1 MVGAIRSALGDAASP
16 LPPGYKV
23 DEQFLHEVR
32 FWASRLLSLLWF
44 FFWAGGL
51 AAVCFDA
58 ALPVVATSCWLQMSD
73 WCVRFLS
80 CLCCTRPLWFSRPSP
95 APFFHP
101 QTPTHVTT
109 LSNGLR
115 VATERH
121 PVGAATVGVWVDAG
135 SRFETEDTNGAA
147 HFLEHLVF
155 KGSAAMSQRA
165 LETTVEN
172 MGANFNAYTSREQTA
187 YFGRAVTA
195 HVPELT
201 NILADILLNSEMS
214 PASVE
219 RERDVI
225 LREYAE
231 VNKLPEE
238 ELFDNLH
245 ATAFQGT
252 PLAQTILG
260 SEDCI
265 RSLQRPDLRA
275 YVKRHYQPHRMV
287 LVGAGDVDHDTFV
300 TQADK
305 LFGGMR
311 SDPDAES
318 AAQLVAARPCF
329 LTGSDMRVRDDY
341 AADAHFVI
349 AVESC
354 GWAHADA
361 VAFMVLES
369 LLGGWE
375 RYATTGDVVS
385 SRLANGLHATPSA
398 KRVGAFNTSYAD
410 TGLFGLSAVA
420 APHDLDD
427 VVSVMMG
434 ELVRLHTAVDGGA
447 LAAAKAA
454 LKTRMMAAA
463 DGSTAAA
470 EETARQLL
478 VYGRKVPLAEW
489 VARIDAVDAAAIKRL
504 VGKYVW
510 DREVAVSALGN
521 VSQLPDLT
529 WIRRRTFSTL
539 Y

>member
-1 MVGAIRSALGDAASP
+1 MALAGGVLGRLASTAVAAGKPASRRLLATAAAAAPGARLAATPPSAAVAAAAAAAAPKKKAGIAGAIRSALGEAASP
-16 LPPGYKV
+16 LPPGYAV
-23 DEQFLHEVR
+23 DEEFLHE
-32 FWASRLLSLLWF
+32 
-44 FFWAGGL
+44 
-51 AAVCFDA
+51 
-58 ALPVVATSCWLQMSD
+58 
-73 WCVRFLS
+73 
-80 CLCCTRPLWFSRPSP
+80 
-95 APFFHP
+95 
-101 QTPTHVTT
+101 TPTHVTT

-155 KGSAAMSQRA
+155 KGTAAMSQRS

-195 HVPELT
+195 HVPALT
-201 NILADILLNSEMS
+201 SILADILLNSEMS

-225 LREYAE
+225 IQEYAE

-311 SDPDAES
+311 SDPAAES

-329 LTGSDMRVRDDY
+329 LTGSDMRVRDDH
-341 AADAHFVI
+341 APDAHFAI
-349 AVESC
+349 AFESC
-354 GWAHADA
+354 GWAHPDA

-369 LLGGWE
+369 LLGGWD

-398 KRVGAFNTSYAD
+398 KRVGPFNTSYAD
-410 TGLFGLSAVA
+410 TGLFGLYAVA

-434 ELVRLHTAVDGGA
+434 ELVRFYTSVDERA
-447 LAAAKAA
+447 LAAAKMA

-478 VYGRKVPLAEW
+478 VFGRKVPLAEW
-489 VARIDAVDAAAIKRL
+489 VARIDAVDAAAVKRL

-521 VSQLPDLT
+521 VSGLPDLT
-529 WIRRRTFSTL
+529 WIRRRTYSTL